1 MPLILPG
8 NVASATAGAYT
19 VANSYRIDAN
29 SSYLSRTP
37 GSEGNRAKWTF
48 SAWIKGCGLS
58 GQKNLLNAYPS
69 GSNESRIY
77 ITSGKFGAYNWV
89 SDATD
94 GYYQT
99 SRVLR
104 DPSAWYH
111 VVFSWDSDNGT
122 AGDRIKMYV
131 NGKEETS
138 FSTEND
144 PGSGTDSFICDDTVH
159 YLGRSGDPSADQ
171 AFLGYMAEVC
181 LCDGQTYAASDFG
194 EFDEDSPTIWK
205 PKDVSG
211 LTFGTTGFY
220 LNFEDSADLGADA
233 SGNSN
238 DFTATSLDAT
248 DQATDTPTNNF
259 CTMTPLDNYYPEA
272 TFSQGNC
279 YVVTS
284 GSHAGINNANFGL
297 SSGKWYWEMKVVS
310 ATASNWQAIGVS
322 EGPGLTDED
331 YTGDTANAW
340 GWWGYTNGPIYNND
354 SEESASGVT
363 NTTGDILGCYVD
375 LDNNKIYWA
384 KNGTLIS
391 ETGKTLTASASTAN
405 GFYFPSCTDWAGAAS
420 ATLGFNFGGSPAFT
434 VSSGNADANG
444 YGNFEYNPSTGTF
457 DSASKDFLAICTKN
471 LAEYG

>member
-248 DQATDTPTNNF
+248 DQSTDTPTNNF
-259 CTMTPLDNYYPEA
+259 CTMNPLDNYFAGYTLSNGNLKVVSTASDWTGTLTA
-272 TFSQGNC
+272 TMGMS
-279 YVVTS
+279 
-284 GSHAGINNANFGL
+284 A
-297 SSGKWYWEMKVVS
+297 GKWYWELFADTDS
-310 ATASNWQAIGVS
+310 AVALYGIKSGVS
-322 EGPGLTDED
+322 HDDSNYLTE
-331 YTGDTANAW
+331 
-340 GWWGYTNGPIYNND
+340 
-354 SEESASGVT
+354 
-363 NTTGDILGCYVD
+363 TTSIGDIGYGIVTTSGNMGYPSGQSNSYGSA
-375 LDNNKIYWA
+375 LDADDVLMFALDMDNLKFYIGI
-384 KNGTLIS
+384 NGTWGNSGDPAGNSNGYSITTPPS
-391 ETGKTLTASASTAN
+391 
-405 GFYFPSCTDWAGAAS
+405 GFYFPAVAFNKAE
-420 ATLGFNFGGSPAFT
+420 TLYFNFGSPPSGFT
-434 VSSGNADANG
+434 ISSGNADGDG
-444 YGNFEYNPSTGTF
+444 YGNFEYAVPSGYY
-457 DSASKDFLAICTKN
+457 ALCTKN
-471 LAEYG
+471 LGAYGG